1 MERLTTVIANQ
12 QTMWQVVT
20 IAGPLLGSY
29 LARVGGTRLPLA
41 ITGASFALITA
52 TIATQVPET
61 LMEADREEKFVLSLG
76 QSSPLGVLRLFRNG
90 PGLLCATLLQT
101 VDFWSDESS
110 LWDVQ
115 IVHQVGVTGWDT
127 GRRGYFDSA
136 TSLLNLPSY
145 ALGECA
151 KPTCPHTR
159 IYFLILYASWIH
171 RSWVVD

>member
-1 MERLTTVIANQ
+1 MERLTAVVANQ

-20 IAGPLLGSY
+20 IAGPVLGSY

-61 LMEADREEKFVLSLG
+61 LPQTDREEKFVFSFG

-90 PGLLCATLLQT
+90 PGLLIATILQT

-127 GRRGYFDSA
+127 GRRGYFDSV

-145 ALGECA
+145 ALGE
-151 KPTCPHTR
+151 
-159 IYFLILYASWIH
+159 YAGIDVRPFDVGSL
-171 RSWVVD
+171 

>member
-1 MERLTTVIANQ
+1 MHPIGDLLSSNMERLSAVVANQ

-20 IAGPLLGSY
+20 IAGPVLGSY
-29 LARVGGTRLPLA
+29 LTRAGGTRLPLA

-52 TIATQVPET
+52 TIASQVPET
-61 LMEADREEKFVLSLG
+61 LAQADREKFVFSLS

-115 IVHQVGVTGWDT
+115 MVYQVGVTGWDT

-145 ALGECA
+145 ALGVYAQKRCA
-151 KPTCPHTR
+151 STLCSP
-159 IYFLILYASWIH
+159 
-171 RSWVVD
+171 